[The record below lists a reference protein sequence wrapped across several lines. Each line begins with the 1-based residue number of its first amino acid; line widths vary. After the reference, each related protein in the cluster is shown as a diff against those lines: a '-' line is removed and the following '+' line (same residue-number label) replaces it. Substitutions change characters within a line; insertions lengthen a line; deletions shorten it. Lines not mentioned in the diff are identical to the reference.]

1 MELWEFNNKKFFS
14 REGFF
19 KEISNF
25 CEILL
30 NDFNKLRAQ
39 TIEDCAKSL
48 KSVVSDVKNKT
59 IGPLVCLVLYKLGNY
74 YYKVENYKKSL
85 SFVDL
90 ATNFF
95 EFIETCL
102 KNKILLLKSKIL
114 AKTQKF
120 NYATEIIK
128 ELFEPNKN
136 KSSNQLIRTS
146 FGFVK
151 NKKNSF
157 VLSEKYELLE
167 NFEKAYNSYLSIY
180 KNDKKNRLKGQNEK
194 NDSKKF
200 FTQKNFKTTSR
211 FSFTKRL
218 SDDNFFEGT
227 QPSLS
232 KYFPEV
238 DGHTIKNF
246 KKNKLSNYFPVFNEK
261 NSVVTKKTKK
271 IKLNHKFKA
280 NYRSNSMNHAI
291 FIISPSSTPENLK
304 NIGIK
309 ADLEARIGKISH
321 KKYDFSDKKTT
332 EKSISLQIQD
342 ISAIKEEKNIFNN
355 NIAQIIKIQAL
366 IRKIFCKERF
376 FLIKNKKNI
385 IKHAVKRIRAH
396 VFHIRILRE
405 NNKLIVNCDDGT
417 QNNKI
422 LIPDDIE
429 IDNIVLGLRLNE

>member
-120 NYATEIIK
+120 NYATELIK

-194 NDSKKF
+194 N
-200 FTQKNFKTTSR
+200 FKTTSR

-218 SDDNFFEGT
+218 SDVNFFEGT

-261 NSVVTKKTKK
+261 SSVVTKKTKE
-271 IKLNHKFKA
+271 IKLNQ
-280 NYRSNSMNHAI
+280 
-291 FIISPSSTPENLK
+291 PEL
-304 NIGIK
+304 
-309 ADLEARIGKISH
+309 LFQFYESKI
-321 KKYDFSDKKTT
+321 
-332 EKSISLQIQD
+332 
-342 ISAIKEEKNIFNN
+342 
-355 NIAQIIKIQAL
+355 
-366 IRKIFCKERF
+366 RF
-376 FLIKNKKNI
+376 
-385 IKHAVKRIRAH
+385 V
-396 VFHIRILRE
+396 
-405 NNKLIVNCDDGT
+405 
-417 QNNKI
+417 
-422 LIPDDIE
+422 
-429 IDNIVLGLRLNE
+429 